1 MKHGISLILTILL
14 VQAAD
19 AQKKFER
26 ERSIKSAQVTESAR
40 TYVESLFSDEKKIKW
55 YLEENL
61 EGVMIEAKIKEN
73 GTTYSIKFD
82 TAGTVYDVERTQK
95 FEELPP
101 AVQSNVMDYL
111 KSHYKSF
118 KIRKIQIQWVGDP
131 HVLRSLIKKDD
142 AENTYQTNYEIV
154 YIGRENKDTA
164 SYESLFDH
172 SGRHIETKT
181 IIERNL
187 NHLLY

>member
-1 MKHGISLILTILL
+1 MAILL
-14 VQAAD
+14 MQTAD

-26 ERSIKSAQVTESAR
+26 ERSIKSSQVTEKAR
-40 TYVESLFSDEKKIKW
+40 TYVESLFSDAKKIKW

-61 EGVMIEAKIKEN
+61 EGIMVEAKIKEN
-73 GTTYSIKFD
+73 SNTYSIKFD
-82 TAGTVYDVERTQK
+82 TLGTVYDVEQTQK

-101 AVQSNVMDYL
+101 AVQSNVMDHL
-111 KSHYKSF
+111 KRHYKSF

-131 HVLRSLIKKDD
+131 HVLRSLIRRDN

-154 YIGRENKDTA
+154 YTGREDKDAA